1 MTKDIVPISSV
12 VLFGS
17 GNVATHL
24 AKALNDSG
32 IEVRQVY
39 SRTPEHA
46 YKLAESKQVD
56 AITRLSEADTS
67 ADLWL
72 ISVTDNAIE
81 QIASGLPPF
90 KGIVAHTAGSIP
102 IDVLSGF
109 PNYGVFYPFQTLSK
123 ERNVDYNDVP
133 FLIEG
138 NNEETTR
145 RLLKLAGVL
154 SAKVSKADSSV
165 RATLHIA
172 AVLSCNFVNHLYT
185 LSADLLEKHGLSFD
199 YLTPLIKETTQKV
212 LYLSPREAQTG
223 PAIRNDTE
231 VMAKHLERLSGNPS
245 VQKIYELM
253 SNEIL
258 QDHKTTGD

>member
-1 MTKDIVPISSV
+1 MTKDIEPISSV

-24 AKALNDSG
+24 AKAMNDSG

-46 YKLAESKQVD
+46 CKLAESKQADV
-56 AITRLSEADTS
+56 ITRLSEADTS

-72 ISVTDNAIE
+72 ISVTDNAIK

-90 KGIVAHTAGSIP
+90 KGIIAHTAGSIS

-109 PNYGVFYPFQTLSK
+109 SNYGVFYPFQTFSK
-123 ERNVDYNDVP
+123 ERDVDFNDVP

-145 RLLKLAGVL
+145 RLLKLAGIM
-154 SAKVSKADSSV
+154 SSKVSKADSAV

-185 LSADLLEKHGLSFD
+185 LSADLLEKQGLSFD
-199 YLTPLIKETTQKV
+199 YLTPLIKETTQKI

-223 PAIRNDTE
+223 PSIRNDTE
-231 VMAKHLERLSGNPS
+231 VMSKHLERLTDNPS
-245 VQKIYELM
+245 LQKIYELM
-253 SNEIL
+253 SNAIL
-258 QDHKTTGD
+258 QYHKARGN